1 MSKRYKIKDYNKT
14 LKILLKSIEPKIN
27 EINDANIDLVEIKN
41 KTPHCKLH
49 GSMNKLTKE
58 GIWRCVSTYA
68 VINFDIDDIKE
79 NNCKAGC
86 EWIEK
91 YWNGLKVVFL

>member
-1 MSKRYKIKDYNKT
+1 MSKRYKIKDYDKT
-14 LKILLKSIEPKIN
+14 LKVLLKSIEPKIN

-58 GIWRCVSTYA
+58 GIWRCVSTYK
-68 VINFDIDDIKE
+68 VLNINTNNEKFIE
-79 NNCKAGC
+79 NNCLAGC
-86 EWIEK
+86 EMK
-91 YWNGLKVVFL
+91 